1 MIDDFIAKP
10 LSEKEIE
17 LKALAWRDALRV
29 RGDWAPDLIS
39 LLEARLPKLFPSFA
53 LVVRP
58 DSEMVAVEGYTEF
71 NPPQIVVSES
81 VYKLARRFDG
91 RARMT
96 LAHEL
101 GHLVM
106 HPGASKMR
114 TVDGNKTSTNVKPYQ
129 SAEWQARK
137 FGAFFLLPTDIV
149 MQFVTPND
157 LAEGCCVS
165 FQAASIRFAE
175 VGHIPPD
182 APAECVEDLIAK
194 YAKD

>member
-1 MIDDFIAKP
+1 MIGI
-10 LSEKEIE
+10 
-17 LKALAWRDALRV
+17 
-29 RGDWAPDLIS
+29 
-39 LLEARLPKLFPSFA
+39 
-53 LVVRP
+53 
-58 DSEMVAVEGYTEF
+58 EGYTEF
-71 NPPQIVVSES
+71 NPPQIAVSES
-81 VYKLARRFDG
+81 VYKLARKFDG

-114 TVDGNKTSTNVKPYQ
+114 TVDGNRTLAKVKPYQ

-137 FGAFFLLPTDIV
+137 FGAYFLLPTDIV
-149 MQFVTPND
+149 MQFVTATD
-157 LAEGCCVS
+157 LAESCRVS

-194 YAKD
+194 YSKD